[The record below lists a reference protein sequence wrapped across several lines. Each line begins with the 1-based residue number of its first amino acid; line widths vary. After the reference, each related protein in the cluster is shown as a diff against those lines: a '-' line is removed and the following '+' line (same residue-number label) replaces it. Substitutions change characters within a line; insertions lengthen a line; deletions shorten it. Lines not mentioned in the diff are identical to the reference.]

1 VQPSS
6 KKYTTPV
13 PWAARVD
20 ADTRRLDLPLLMVSV
35 IVDRELCQ
43 HERHGCL
50 CPAALHV
57 NPGEH
62 GTQQPRPL

>member
-1 VQPSS
+1 ML
-6 KKYTTPV
+6 TPAGSTCLV
-13 PWAARVD
+13 
-20 ADTRRLDLPLLMVSV
+20 LMVSV

-62 GTQQPRPL
+62 GTQQPCPL